1 MSTSTRQQVKIL
13 NNVDDDNYSYNG
25 DLYKYL
31 ALNDTIHDFGKG
43 HDRGDDIND
52 IVKSILNEVPYKKYT
67 PFGNNGLFSLSPFE
81 ANTEAFLLENF
92 NLVGIPENI
101 LSVEP
106 FIKKS
111 GLGDVNTK
119 TTADIYKF
127 ENKNGYVNYGLKRK
141 MRQNKEISNY
151 ILFL

>member
-1 MSTSTRQQVKIL
+1 MSTSTQQVKIL
-13 NNVDDDNYSYNG
+13 NNVDDENYSYNG

-81 ANTEAFLLENF
+81 ANTEAFLLS
-92 NLVGIPENI
+92 LRMSCSVKIVAGHSSPMVADAKCSVLP
-101 LSVEP
+101 LSTYHAAASL
-106 FIKKS
+106 FGS
-111 GLGDVNTK
+111 QNST
-119 TTADIYKF
+119 TTA
-127 ENKNGYVNYGLKRK
+127 V
-141 MRQNKEISNY
+141 
-151 ILFL
+151 